1 MRTVLLLNAVMLLAI
16 LVGYLGV
23 DVFGEHF
30 KRPPR

>member
-23 DVFGEHF
+23 DVFAEYF
-30 KRPPR
+30 KKPKR